1 MLELNKIYLGDCLE
15 LMKEIPD
22 KSIDLIICDLPY
34 GTTNCSWDIV
44 IPFKPLWDLYKR
56 IIKNNRA
63 IILFGSQPF
72 TTDLIN
78 SNKDWFKYE
87 MVYKKRAVNHLLS
100 KIRPMQSHENILIF
114 CNGKELYNP
123 QMIKRTKEE
132 LSRLGKMNCLDGRK
146 IQTDRNLNI
155 IRKKADN
162 YNYKYPSS
170 LIEVLGD
177 QLRKINHPT
186 QKPLELIKYLI
197 KTYSNENDLILDN
210 CMGSGTTAIACLEL
224 NRNFIGMEISQKYYN
239 LSNKRIENYK
249 NQIKLL

>member
-1 MLELNKIYLGDCLE
+1 
-15 LMKEIPD
+15 
-22 KSIDLIICDLPY
+22 
-34 GTTNCSWDIV
+34 
-44 IPFKPLWDLYKR
+44 
-56 IIKNNRA
+56 
-63 IILFGSQPF
+63 
-72 TTDLIN
+72 
-78 SNKDWFKYE
+78 
-87 MVYKKRAVNHLLS
+87 
-100 KIRPMQSHENILIF
+100 
-114 CNGKELYNP
+114 
-123 QMIKRTKEE
+123 MIKRTKEE